1 MSGVTRTCRRNS
13 LLESEPADD
22 FVKDEQSTVLVA
34 KSPQSLQEFRTL
46 NQQAV
51 VGWQWLDDH
60 SRNVVA
66 VFVEG
71 ILNGF
76 EVVQRADER
85 GCDRVLRD
93 AGAAGDP
100 ERR

>member
-1 MSGVTRTCRRNS
+1 M
-13 LLESEPADD
+13 
-22 FVKDEQSTVLVA
+22 LVA

-46 NQQAV
+46 NQQA

-76 EVVQRADER
+76 EVSSGQMSVVATVSC
-85 GCDRVLRD
+85 GCR
-93 AGAAGDP
+93 AAGDP